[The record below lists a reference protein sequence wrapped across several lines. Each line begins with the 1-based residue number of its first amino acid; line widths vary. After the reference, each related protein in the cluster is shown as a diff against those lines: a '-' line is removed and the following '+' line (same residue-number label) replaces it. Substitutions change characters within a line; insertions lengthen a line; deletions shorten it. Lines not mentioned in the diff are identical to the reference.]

1 MKGRPWT
8 SKHGDF
14 ELADILI
21 VDDHD
26 LVRTGLKNILAGEK
40 GFKVIGEAATGEE
53 AIQLAR
59 KLEPDLVLMDV
70 GLPGLSGLETTE
82 RILKAQP
89 DVKVIVLTAHSEPPL
104 PARLLDSGASGYLTK
119 ACDAGELIRA
129 VRKVAAGERYIGAD
143 ISQQLAISLLPG
155 TPQSPFQELTSRELE
170 IALMLT
176 QGMKMQSIGEVLNV
190 SPKTVATYKYRIY
203 EKVGVSS
210 EVELLRQAL
219 RHGLVST
226 DL

>member
-1 MKGRPWT
+1 MT
-8 SKHGDF
+8 
-14 ELADILI
+14 DILI

-26 LVRTGLKNILAGEK
+26 LVRTGLKNILGGNR
-40 GFKVIGEAATGEE
+40 GFNIVAEASTGEE
-53 AIQLAR
+53 AIRLTR

-89 DVKVIVLTAHSEPPL
+89 EVKVIVLTAHSEPPL

-119 ACDAGELIRA
+119 ACDAEELIRA
-129 VRKVAAGERYIGAD
+129 VQKVAAGERYIGAD

-170 IALMLT
+170 ITLMLT
-176 QGMKMQSIGEVLNV
+176 QGMKMQSIAEVLNV

-203 EKVGVSS
+203 DKVGVSS
-210 EVELLRQAL
+210 EVELLRHAL
-219 RHGLVST
+219 RHGLVSA
-226 DL
+226 DV